1 MLIFKPGTPSQD
13 ESFEQELS
21 RLTSLLADMA
31 RVGSGVPVAELARDV
46 PVLDRWAH
54 GQRPASCLV
63 GLSSGHPTLP
73 GNGRVIVTS
82 DLVLMSEDGSWARTR
97 SRWYRL
103 GRPKRAGGREWSA

>member
-1 MLIFKPGTPSQD
+1 MLIFKSGATSQD
-13 ESFEQELS
+13 EAFERELMG
-21 RLTSLLADMA
+21 LTSLLSDMA
-31 RVGSGVPVAELARDV
+31 RVGRGIRVEELAREA

-63 GLSSGHPTLP
+63 GVSTGHPGLP
-73 GNGRVIVTS
+73 GNGRAIVTS

-103 GRPKRAGGREWSA
+103 GRPAGRGRHDA